1 MSLAHRL
8 GKNGQRC
15 LSIVHRRSIRIH
27 QRSPDGDLATL
38 RRIRQGDL
46 EQTLAYWA
54 ATGEVG
60 WGASLRDAVAL
71 VGDFVIDRAAA
82 RDLIKI
88 IGDPDFN
95 GDGIAGEARRAVTA
109 K

>member
-1 MSLAHRL
+1 MHS
-8 GKNGQRC
+8 
-15 LSIVHRRSIRIH
+15 RSIGIH
-27 QRSPDGDLATL
+27 KRSVDGDLATL
-38 RRIRQGDL
+38 RGIWQGDL
-46 EQTLAYWA
+46 EQTLACWA

-60 WGASLRDAVAL
+60 WGASLRNAFAL
-71 VGDFVIDRAAA
+71 VSDFVIERAAV

-95 GDGIAGEARRAVTA
+95 GDGIAGEARRSVTA